1 MCEIFA
7 WWTWSSLVLDLG
19 RGHFDHYVCQK
30 GQSIKCL
37 IHPSLLILKQH
48 FQAMVVKTDASVFIK
63 VWTSPGTNIA
73 T

>member
-1 MCEIFA
+1 MCEMFA

-30 GQSIKCL
+30 GQSIKCYTSK
-37 IHPSLLILKQH
+37 SLDIE
-48 FQAMVVKTDASVFIK
+48 AMVVKRDASVFIK

-73 T
+73 S